1 MDQMIIAEET
11 ARVSAAVTLSM
22 GAHSNLFL
30 NQIVRNGT
38 EEQKQKFLPAVI
50 ESVAMQLR
58 TCELTLTAC
67 MAVSHTLQCAADKH
81 SGDCAL
87 TLKQSVAQ

>member
-1 MDQMIIAEET
+1 
-11 ARVSAAVTLSM
+11 
-22 GAHSNLFL
+22 
-30 NQIVRNGT
+30 
-38 EEQKQKFLPAVI
+38 
-50 ESVAMQLR
+50 MQLH
-58 TCELTLTAC
+58 TYEFTLTAR